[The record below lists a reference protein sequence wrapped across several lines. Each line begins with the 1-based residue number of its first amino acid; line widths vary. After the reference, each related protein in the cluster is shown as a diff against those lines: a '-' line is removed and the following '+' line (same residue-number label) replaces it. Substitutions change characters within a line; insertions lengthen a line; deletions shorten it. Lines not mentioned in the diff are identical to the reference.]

1 MRTNEL
7 SQRLS
12 TGVVIATYNGEM
24 YIKQQ
29 LDSILAQTRKPDL
42 IVISDGYSNDNT
54 VLECEK
60 ALHGKKIKYKILT
73 STEQLSVKNNFEKGI
88 SHCDTDIIFCA
99 DQDDFWL
106 PKKIEKFLDVFRN
119 QNADMVFSNAYIT
132 DEFLN
137 RTGKNLW
144 ESVGFYP
151 DTEIKVFD
159 KADVCFLN
167 ELNRHN
173 VVTGMCMAFRS
184 TFKEQL
190 LPFSENAIHDVWIA
204 YKMNQLGR
212 IVALNSCEVLYRQ
225 HNNNAIGTSTS
236 LKSSFHRKKGYYERI
251 VKRKYLIED
260 LYTHNIDNQLKS
272 TYEKYIKHLNFRIG
286 FIEKKMSLFRGISR
300 INNYM
305 QFEYNWLQIFM
316 KDIYTRWNLRK

>member
-1 MRTNEL
+1 MRSNEL
-7 SQRLS
+7 SQELS
-12 TGVVIATYNGEM
+12 VGVVIATYNGEK

-29 LDSILAQTRKPDL
+29 LDSILAQTTKPDL

-54 VLECEK
+54 VMECERN
-60 ALHGKKIKYKILT
+60 LHGKSIKYKIIT
-73 STEQLSVKNNFEKGI
+73 STKQLSVKNNFEKGI
-88 SHCDTDIIFCA
+88 SYCDTDIIFCA

-106 PKKIEKFLDVFRN
+106 PMKIEKFLDVFRN
-119 QNADMVFSNAYIT
+119 QSADLVFSNAYIT

-137 RTGKNLW
+137 KTGKNLW
-144 ESVGFYP
+144 ETVGFCP

-159 KADVCFLN
+159 KGDVCFLN

-173 VVTGMCMAFRS
+173 VVTGMCVAFRS

-225 HNNNAIGTSTS
+225 HNNNAIGTRTS
-236 LKSSFHRKKGYYERI
+236 LRSSFHRKKGYYERI
-251 VKRKYLIED
+251 VKRKHFIED
-260 LYTHNIDNQLKS
+260 LCTYNTDKQLKCI
-272 TYEKYIKHLNFRIG
+272 YEKYIKHLNFRIE
-286 FIEKKMSLFRGISR
+286 FVEKKMSLFQGISR
-300 INNYM
+300 IKNYIE
-305 QFEYNWLQIFM
+305 FEYNWLQIFM
-316 KDIYTRWNLRK
+316 KDIYARWNLRK